1 MVINQLKIN
10 HKDDRKLSKIIKLK
24 GNQIIRIKL
33 FVLSQGLMR
42 IIIMH
47 HQRVSEYLINCSI
60 AVDSK

>member
-42 IIIMH
+42 IIIIH